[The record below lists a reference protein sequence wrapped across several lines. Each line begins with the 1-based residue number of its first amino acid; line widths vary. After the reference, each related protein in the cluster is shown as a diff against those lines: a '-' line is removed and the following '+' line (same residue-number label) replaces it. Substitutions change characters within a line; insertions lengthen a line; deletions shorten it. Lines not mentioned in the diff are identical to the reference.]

1 LHATASQAAFFLQSF
16 ADYAFCMWS
25 PAAAAAAV
33 AVALQEK
40 FAQIFSYASQHAT
53 DVDGGPDFMD
63 DAIRI
68 ERCAKHHLQ
77 QNMAELEPGSSSS
90 SSGSGDE

>member
-1 LHATASQAAFFLQSF
+1 V
-16 ADYAFCMWS
+16 C
-25 PAAAAAAV
+25 AAAV
-33 AVALQEK
+33 LQEK

-68 ERCAKHHLQ
+68 ERCADMQ
-77 QNMAELEPGSSSS
+77 QQQQQGLAR
-90 SSGSGDE
+90 